1 MFLTFNNTVKFYEY
15 IKSLD
20 NDVDIRKSCNGCPTR
35 APTYLGFTEKED
47 VRLCS
52 TQGLLVYLN
61 DNYDTNI
68 SLVKSVFT
76 FTTIYISFEDKESSN
91 EIIKMEDVVAE
102 VAVTPSKI
110 DLTKVEVFKTLAT
123 KKAKEA
129 LADYALESFE
139 VTLKKN
145 MTFEDMLTKLKETL

>member
-1 MFLTFNNTVKFYEY
+1 MFVTFNNNVKFYEY

-47 VRLCS
+47 VRLRS

-68 SLVKSVFT
+68 SLTKSVFT
-76 FTTIYISFEDKESSN
+76 FTTIYISFENQATETSN
-91 EIIKMEDVVAE
+91 EIIKMEDTEDSFVIDL
-102 VAVTPSKI
+102 SKI
-110 DLTKVEVFKTLAT
+110 EEFKGLSV

-129 LADYALESFE
+129 LADYALETFE